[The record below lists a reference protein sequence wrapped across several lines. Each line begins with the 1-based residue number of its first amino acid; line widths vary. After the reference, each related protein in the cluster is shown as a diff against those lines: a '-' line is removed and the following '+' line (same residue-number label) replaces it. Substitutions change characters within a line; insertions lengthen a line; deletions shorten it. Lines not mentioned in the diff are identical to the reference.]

1 MLIHNKYEVIDTL
14 SSGEFGIILQVEYKK
29 QKFVIKL
36 GEIQMMKN
44 ELHIYKTIKEL
55 KSISKIYDVFTYED
69 KLCVVFDCFKMDLV
83 GYKKIA
89 YNAMDYYNNII
100 TYVQDLILIIKSVHS
115 YNIIHRDLKPS
126 NICIDSNNKLYLIDF
141 GLSRINIINNT
152 HIIEPKI
159 HSLIGSINFSSL
171 NVLNLIEPAQR
182 DDVESIL
189 YILFYL
195 LLSKE
200 NYTIY
205 DSIAD
210 IEKKNI
216 DLFLIFL
223 QDKTN
228 MTNIILNNIAI
239 NYLLVG
245 KLFKYVRRLKY
256 NQKPNY
262 EYIIQLIKEAFPLNI
277 KTNN

>member
-29 QKFVIKL
+29 QKFVIKV

-83 GYKKIA
+83 GYKKMA
-89 YNAMDYYNNII
+89 YNAADYYNNII

-126 NICIDSNNKLYLIDF
+126 NVCIDSNNKLYLIDF

-216 DLFLIFL
+216 DIFLIFL
-223 QDKTN
+223 QDK
-228 MTNIILNNIAI
+228 TNIILNNIAI

-262 EYIIQLIKEAFPLNI
+262 EYIIQLINEAFPLNI
-277 KTNN
+277 KTDN

>member
-1 MLIHNKYEVIDTL
+1 MLIHNKYEVLDTL

-228 MTNIILNNIAI
+228 IILNNIAI

>member
-1 MLIHNKYEVIDTL
+1 MLIHNKYEVLDTL

-83 GYKKIA
+83 GYKNIA
-89 YNAMDYYNNII
+89 YNAVDYYNNII

-126 NICIDSNNKLYLIDF
+126 NVCIDSNNKLYLIDF

-216 DLFLIFL
+216 DIFLIFL
-223 QDKTN
+223 QDK
-228 MTNIILNNIAI
+228 TNIILNNIAI

>member
-1 MLIHNKYEVIDTL
+1 MLIHNKYEVLDTL
-14 SSGEFGIILQVEYKK
+14 STGEFGIILQVEYKK

-89 YNAMDYYNNII
+89 YNAVDYYNNII

-126 NICIDSNNKLYLIDF
+126 NVCIDSNNKLYLIDF

-216 DLFLIFL
+216 DIFLIFL
-223 QDKTN
+223 QDK
-228 MTNIILNNIAI
+228 TNIILNNIAI

>member
-1 MLIHNKYEVIDTL
+1 MLINNKYEVKDTI
-14 SSGEFGIILQVEYKK
+14 SSGKFGLILQVEYKK

-36 GEIQMMKN
+36 GEVQMMKN
-44 ELHIYKTIKEL
+44 ELLIYKTIKDL
-55 KSISKIYDVFTYED
+55 KSVSKVYDVFTYKD

-89 YNAMDYYNNII
+89 FNDMEYYNNII
-100 TYVQDLILIIKSVHS
+100 TYVEDLILIIKSVHY

-126 NICIDSNNKLYLIDF
+126 NICIDSSNKLYLIDF
-141 GLSRINIINNT
+141 GLSRINIMNNT
-152 HIIEPKI
+152 HITEPKI

-195 LLSKE
+195 LLSNE
-200 NYTIY
+200 NYIIY
-205 DSIAD
+205 DSVND

-216 DLFLIFL
+216 DLYLIFL

-228 MTNIILNNIAI
+228 IILNNKSI
-239 NYLLVG
+239 NYLLVE
-245 KLFKYVRRLKY
+245 KLFKYIRRLKY

-262 EYIIQLIKEAFPLNI
+262 EYIIQLLKEAFPL
-277 KTNN
+277 TNN

>member
-1 MLIHNKYEVIDTL
+1 MLIHNKYEVLDTL

-126 NICIDSNNKLYLIDF
+126 NVCIDSNNKLYLIDF

-216 DLFLIFL
+216 DIFLIFL
-223 QDKTN
+223 QDK
-228 MTNIILNNIAI
+228 TNIILNNIAI

>member
-126 NICIDSNNKLYLIDF
+126 NVCIDSNNKLYLIDF

-205 DSIAD
+205 DTIAD

-216 DLFLIFL
+216 DIVLIFL
-223 QDKTN
+223 QDK
-228 MTNIILNNIAI
+228 TNIILNNIAI

>member
-29 QKFVIKL
+29 QKFVIKV

-100 TYVQDLILIIKSVHS
+100 TYVQDLISIIKSVHS

-126 NICIDSNNKLYLIDF
+126 NVCIDSNNKLYLIDF

-159 HSLIGSINFSSL
+159 HSLIGSVNFSSL

-216 DLFLIFL
+216 DIVLIFL
-223 QDKTN
+223 QDK
-228 MTNIILNNIAI
+228 TNIILNNIAI

>member
-1 MLIHNKYEVIDTL
+1 MLIHNKYEVLDTL
-14 SSGEFGIILQVEYKK
+14 STGEFGIILQVEYKK

-44 ELHIYKTIKEL
+44 ELQIYKTIKEL

-126 NICIDSNNKLYLIDF
+126 NVCIDSNNKLYLIDF

-228 MTNIILNNIAI
+228 IILNNIAI

>member
-126 NICIDSNNKLYLIDF
+126 NVCIDSNNKLYLIDF

-216 DLFLIFL
+216 DIFLIFL

-228 MTNIILNNIAI
+228 IIFNNIAI

>member
-1 MLIHNKYEVIDTL
+1 MLIHNKYEVLDTL

-126 NICIDSNNKLYLIDF
+126 NVCIDSNNKLYLIDF

-216 DLFLIFL
+216 DIFLIFL

-228 MTNIILNNIAI
+228 IIFNNIAI

>member
-1 MLIHNKYEVIDTL
+1 
-14 SSGEFGIILQVEYKK
+14 
-29 QKFVIKL
+29 
-36 GEIQMMKN
+36 MMKN

-89 YNAMDYYNNII
+89 YNAVDYYNNII
-100 TYVQDLILIIKSVHS
+100 TYVEDLILIIKSVHS

-126 NICIDSNNKLYLIDF
+126 TVCIDSNNKLYLIDF

-216 DLFLIFL
+216 DIFLIFL
-223 QDKTN
+223 QDK
-228 MTNIILNNIAI
+228 TNIILNNIAI

-277 KTNN
+277 KNNK

>member
-1 MLIHNKYEVIDTL
+1 MLIHNKYEVLDTL

-29 QKFVIKL
+29 QKFVIKI

-83 GYKKIA
+83 GYKKIT

-216 DLFLIFL
+216 DIFLIFL
-223 QDKTN
+223 QDK
-228 MTNIILNNIAI
+228 TNIILNNIAI

>member
-89 YNAMDYYNNII
+89 YNAVDYYNNII

-126 NICIDSNNKLYLIDF
+126 NVCIDSNNKLYLIDF

-216 DLFLIFL
+216 DIFLIFL
-223 QDKTN
+223 QDK
-228 MTNIILNNIAI
+228 TNIILNNIAI

>member
-55 KSISKIYDVFTYED
+55 KSISKIYDIFTYED

-83 GYKKIA
+83 GYKKMA
-89 YNAMDYYNNII
+89 YNAADYYNNII

-126 NICIDSNNKLYLIDF
+126 NVCIDSNNKLYLIDF

-216 DLFLIFL
+216 DIFLIFL
-223 QDKTN
+223 QDK
-228 MTNIILNNIAI
+228 TNIILNNIAI

>member
-44 ELHIYKTIKEL
+44 ELHVYKTIKEL

-89 YNAMDYYNNII
+89 YNAVDYYNNII

-126 NICIDSNNKLYLIDF
+126 NVCIDSNNKLYLIDF

-216 DLFLIFL
+216 DIFLIFL

-228 MTNIILNNIAI
+228 SILNNIAI

>member
-1 MLIHNKYEVIDTL
+1 MLIHNKYEVKDTL

-228 MTNIILNNIAI
+228 IILNNIAI

-262 EYIIQLIKEAFPLNI
+262 EYIIQLIKEAFPLNN

>member
-29 QKFVIKL
+29 QKFVIKV

-83 GYKKIA
+83 GYKKMA
-89 YNAMDYYNNII
+89 YNAADYYNNII

-126 NICIDSNNKLYLIDF
+126 NVCIDSNNKLYLIDF

-159 HSLIGSINFSSL
+159 HSLIGSVNFSSL

-216 DLFLIFL
+216 DIFLIFL
-223 QDKTN
+223 QDK
-228 MTNIILNNIAI
+228 TNIILNNIAI

-262 EYIIQLIKEAFPLNI
+262 EYIIQLINEAFPLNI
-277 KTNN
+277 KTDN

>member
-1 MLIHNKYEVIDTL
+1 MLIHNKYEVKDTL

-228 MTNIILNNIAI
+228 IILNNIAI

-262 EYIIQLIKEAFPLNI
+262 EYIIQLIREAFQLNI